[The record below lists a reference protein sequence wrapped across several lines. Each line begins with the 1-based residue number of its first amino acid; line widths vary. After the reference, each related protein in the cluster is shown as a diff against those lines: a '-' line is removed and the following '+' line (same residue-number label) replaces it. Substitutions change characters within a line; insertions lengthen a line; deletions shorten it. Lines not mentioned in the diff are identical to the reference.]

1 MNKHFLLLFKEEAKL
16 DEMRE
21 RFNKLQL
28 LNHFINSISLK
39 RAGRPGSGTPLAKR
53 ATTKLNSLSHSLS
66 QSRSTTTQVSALSVD
81 TATGM
86 NSTTNVPVA
95 VEVHQSTISTDKP
108 VHGATIVAECCAGV
122 LCGMP
127 SLGITFNKRCGSING
142 IQH

>member
-1 MNKHFLLLFKEEAKL
+1 
-16 DEMRE
+16 
-21 RFNKLQL
+21 
-28 LNHFINSISLK
+28 LK

-53 ATTKLNSLSHSLS
+53 ATTKLNRLSHSLS
-66 QSRSTTTQVSALSVD
+66 WSRSTTTQVSALSVD

-142 IQH
+142 IQHWCLVCREAVHGFLFVEGPEPPLICKMCAQ